1 MPTGAQP
8 LPSRLSQEVGRILG
22 EAVAQRS
29 ATQSEI
35 ATAAGMSAAQLSR
48 ALSGKKVF
56 TIDQLDSVC
65 SVLAVD
71 LIDVISRADAASR
84 DRIRPTLAG
93 ELIEGRFNVP
103 TTRDTID
110 HVDTPDL
117 DELDFAAKRGTR
129 KADAAPWAE

>member
-22 EAVAQRS
+22 EAVAERS
-29 ATQSEI
+29 ATQADI
-35 ATAAGMSAAQLSR
+35 AIAAGMSPAQLSR

-65 SVLAVD
+65 SVLDVD
-71 LIDVISRADAASR
+71 LIDVITRADIASR
-84 DRIRPTLAG
+84 DRIRPVLAG
-93 ELIEGRFNVP
+93 ELIQGRFNVP
-103 TTRDTID
+103 DTED
-110 HVDTPDL
+110 TDDDFETPDL
-117 DELDFAAKRGTR
+117 ETLDFAAKRGTR